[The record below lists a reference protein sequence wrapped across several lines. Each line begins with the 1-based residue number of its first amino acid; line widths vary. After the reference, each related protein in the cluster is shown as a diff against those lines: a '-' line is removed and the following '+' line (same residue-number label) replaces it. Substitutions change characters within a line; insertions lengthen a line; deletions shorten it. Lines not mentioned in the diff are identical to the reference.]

1 MSMEAIPAN
10 NVVALVKDSATGSA
24 VSAAFIADG
33 LETPLVVSN
42 EMVGQRLS
50 AKSGIVDRT
59 LQTLFGSLSEQG
71 DYLTQYEEAA
81 RNGQTVVAVKVNSD
95 DEMRRAAVI
104 LEKHGAMDV
113 RFFGRLAVTDL
124 TPESNPS
131 AAST

>member
-10 NVVALVKDSATGSA
+10 HVVALVKDSATGSA
-24 VSAAFIADG
+24 VSAAFTADG

-42 EMVGQRLS
+42 DMVGQRLS
-50 AKSGIVDRT
+50 AKSGLVDRT

-71 DYLTQYEEAA
+71 DYLTQYEGAA
-81 RNGQTVVAVKVNSD
+81 RNGQTVVAVKANSD
-95 DEMRRAAVI
+95 DEMRRAAAI

>member
-81 RNGQTVVAVKVNSD
+81 RNGQTVVAVKVTSD